1 MSFVVLVMRLAT
13 EKSCISSLPMS
24 ITWRK
29 SFSRTVK
36 LKLDAALAARY
47 PQPTA
52 STALA
57 ERAAKHFAPTDRISA
72 VAPTFLMSVV
82 RSVM

>member
-29 SFSRTVK
+29 SFSRTAK
-36 LKLDAALAARY
+36 LKPDAALAARY

-57 ERAAKHFAPTDRISA
+57 SVQPSIFTPTDRISS
-72 VAPTFLMSVV
+72 VAPDVLMSVV

>member
-24 ITWRK
+24 ITWR
-29 SFSRTVK
+29 
-36 LKLDAALAARY
+36 
-47 PQPTA
+47 QP
-52 STALA
+52 SI
-57 ERAAKHFAPTDRISA
+57 FAPTDRISA
-72 VAPTFLMSVV
+72 VAPDVLMSVV